1 MTTRTSSVARRL
13 GWTLFAAGV
22 LLLLVLLALLRLTV
36 ATDYLNHALV
46 KDPEREAPSG
56 RVLVS
61 PADGTVLYVKE
72 IYKGVIPDVV
82 KRGVPVPLVA
92 HLKTEPLRPFERG
105 YLIGIYMN
113 TQGVHVNRIPNR
125 GIVRKQIIFNGP
137 HMNMTRAE
145 LKIIWTQMI
154 PGLATLK
161 KLLGMEPYGFGDDA
175 DFILQSA
182 RETLVVEDER
192 GAYLYIVR
200 IADYWVGKILTW
212 VTEGEAVERGQR
224 FGLISWGS
232 QTDLF
237 IEATPGLQITAEVGQ
252 YLYGG
257 ESVVATY

>member
-1 MTTRTSSVARRL
+1 MTTQTGSVVRVL
-13 GWTLFAAGV
+13 GWTLLVVGV
-22 LLLLVLLALLRLTV
+22 LILLALGVLLRLTA

-46 KDPEREAPSG
+46 KDPERQAPGG
-56 RVLVS
+56 RVVVS

-72 IYKGVIPDVV
+72 VRDGVIPDVV
-82 KRGVPVPLVA
+82 KRGVPVPMVDHIKAEL
-92 HLKTEPLRPFERG
+92 LRPFEHG

-113 TQGVHVNRIPNR
+113 TQGVHVNRMPNH
-125 GIVRKQIIFNGP
+125 GVLQKQYIFNGP
-137 HMNMTRAE
+137 HMNMENAE
-145 LKIIWTQMI
+145 LKIIWTQMV
-154 PGLATLK
+154 PGLVTLK
-161 KLLGMEPYGFGDDA
+161 KLLGMEPYGLGDDA

-182 RETLVVEDER
+182 RETLVVVDER

-212 VTEGEAVERGQR
+212 VEEGEPVKRGER

-237 IEATPGLQITAEVGQ
+237 IEATPGLEITTDVGQ